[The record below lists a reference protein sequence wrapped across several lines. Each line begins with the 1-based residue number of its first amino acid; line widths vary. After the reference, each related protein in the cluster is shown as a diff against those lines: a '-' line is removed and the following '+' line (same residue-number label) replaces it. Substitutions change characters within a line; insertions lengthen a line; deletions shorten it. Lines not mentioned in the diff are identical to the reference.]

1 MPAQDPATSS
11 VNHQPVD
18 QTQPVAS
25 PAVQANPVIQAGP
38 AVSQPTQS
46 NSSPNN
52 GAPVNSV
59 SATSEQ
65 SMVATPAPTTP
76 PATPVISSPSPGQ
89 TAQAIVP
96 AKPIVELE
104 GNYPQILKILVA
116 NHVLTVEQAHQLN
129 GVHLTSN
136 KLIEDVLKDSD
147 LVSELDFTKAEAELN
162 QVPFVIVNDTGV
174 APEALTRI
182 DESVARRYT
191 ALPFAL
197 DKEAKIIKVAMADP
211 LDVTAIS
218 FLEQKT
224 GLKVDAYYATTSEI
238 KRLINERYAQ
248 DLSSDV
254 SAAIEETGP
263 VNPNGE
269 LDLTDGQRGGFIK
282 AAPINK
288 IVNTTLDYALQ
299 SRASDVHIEPMATKT
314 RVRFRIDGILQEKL
328 ILPKSVHDAVV
339 SRIKILSDLKIDE
352 RRVPQ
357 DGRFDYSASGKDV
370 DLRVST
376 MPSTFGEKVVM
387 RLLMKNQAVPSLE
400 ELGLRD
406 LGLQTVNK
414 TIRIPH
420 GIFLVTG
427 PTGSGKTTTLYSIL
441 NMINT
446 PKVNIMTLEDPVEYQ
461 MTGVTQVQV
470 RPQAGLTFA
479 NGLRSFLRQDPDI
492 IMVGEVRDSETAE
505 LAVQASLT
513 GHLVFSTLH
522 TNSAAGALPRLID
535 MKIEPFLLS
544 SSMILVMG
552 QRVVRKINDKYR
564 EEYQPSPEVI
574 ADIKTVLGTHFE
586 AWCQQNNKDPNNIT
600 LYRAKQDRPQ
610 TEPEYK
616 GRTGIFEVLDIT
628 DEIKHLISTQAPSD
642 EINDLAMKNG
652 MILMKQDGY
661 LKALE
666 GMTTIEEVIRVAEV
680 K

>member
-76 PATPVISSPSPGQ
+76 PATPVVSSPSPGQ
-89 TAQAIVP
+89 TAQATVP

-129 GVHLTSN
+129 SVHLTSN

-224 GLKVDAYYATTSEI
+224 GLKVDAYYATSSEI

-269 LDLTDGQRGGFIK
+269 LDLIDGQRGGFIK